1 MDCDTDGLGH
11 GLVRGCRLD
20 RAFALKCGE
29 CSAVSLLSLETDFF
43 RRGSGGDGVDWGW
56 WVDRGSQQVTLGQ
69 WLLYPVSSNAY
80 RISCI
85 FLSPLC
91 LSVCLSPLSICL
103 SLFISLFSL
112 PLSLSLPVSL
122 SVYVCLALSL
132 FLSLSHSL
140 ISSSIDYLYLTVCL
154 RIS

>member
-1 MDCDTDGLGH
+1 MPIGYI
-11 GLVRGCRLD
+11 
-20 RAFALKCGE
+20 AFALKFGE
-29 CSAVSLLSLETDFF
+29 CSAVSLLSLERLL
-43 RRGSGGDGVDWGW
+43 RRGSGENGVDWGW
-56 WVDRGSQQVTLGQ
+56 WVDRGSQRVALGQ

-132 FLSLSHSL
+132 FLSLSL
-140 ISSSIDYLYLTVCL
+140 IA
-154 RIS
+154 

>member
-29 CSAVSLLSLETDFF
+29 CSAVSLLSLETDFL

-56 WVDRGSQQVTLGQ
+56 WVDRGSQRVALGQ

-91 LSVCLSPLSICL
+91 LSLCVSLLCLSV
-103 SLFISLFSL
+103 F
-112 PLSLSLPVSL
+112 
-122 SVYVCLALSL
+122 LSL
-132 FLSLSHSL
+132 FLSFLCLCHSPCLSLCLSMSVWLCLCFSL
-140 ISSSIDYLYLTVCL
+140 SLS
-154 RIS
+154 

>member
-29 CSAVSLLSLETDFF
+29 CSAVSLLSLERLL
-43 RRGSGGDGVDWGW
+43 RRGSGENGVDWGW

-112 PLSLSLPVSL
+112 PLSLSLCLSLCLSMSVWLCLCFSL
-122 SVYVCLALSL
+122 S
-132 FLSLSHSL
+132 
-140 ISSSIDYLYLTVCL
+140 
-154 RIS
+154 

>member
-56 WVDRGSQQVTLGQ
+56 WVDRGSQRVALGQ

-91 LSVCLSPLSICL
+91 LSLCVSLLCLSV
-103 SLFISLFSL
+103 F
-112 PLSLSLPVSL
+112 
-122 SVYVCLALSL
+122 LSL
-132 FLSLSHSL
+132 FLSFLCLCHSL
-140 ISSSIDYLYLTVCL
+140 CL
-154 RIS
+154 SLCLSMSVWLCLCFSLSLS